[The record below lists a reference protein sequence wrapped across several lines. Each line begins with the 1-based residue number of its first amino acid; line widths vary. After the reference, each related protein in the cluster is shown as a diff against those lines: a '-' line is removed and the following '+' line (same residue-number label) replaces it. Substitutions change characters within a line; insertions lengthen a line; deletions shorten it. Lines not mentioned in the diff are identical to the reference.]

1 MPPPPSLYDLEA
13 EVFSALAHPARLQIL
28 EMLRDGEVCVCHI
41 QAVLRQRQAYVSQQ
55 LMALRQAGLV
65 STRKDGLRVFYRI
78 SYPQLLGVLDK
89 ARGLAQTR
97 GKGRALLEM
106 ALTPRAPC
114 RCPRCANEA
123 QQALPAT

>member
-13 EVFSALAHPARLQIL
+13 TVFSALAHPTRLQIL

-41 QAVLRQRQAYVSQQ
+41 QAVLGQRQAYVSQQ

-65 STRKDGLRVFYRI
+65 TARKEGLRVFYGI
-78 SYPQLLGVLDK
+78 SDSPLLAILDK
-89 ARGLAQTR
+89 ARGMAQRR
-97 GKGRALLEM
+97 GTGHALSEV

-114 RCPRCANEA
+114 RCPRCANRTH
-123 QQALPAT
+123 QVLSAT